1 MLRSLGFRNKN
12 LITLITMQAFS
23 FSIPGLISG
32 LLVAYILNIIARYF
46 IFKIAQNVTDYDLS
60 TGAIVLGVC
69 LGIFIPLL
77 ANILPIKRALSKNLR
92 ESLDLYHRSA
102 NELQVSI
109 KRLEEMGFSLNQMIV
124 AIMLV
129 LLGAITYYVG
139 PLSWIY

>member
-1 MLRSLGFRNKN
+1 
-12 LITLITMQAFS
+12 
-23 FSIPGLISG
+23 
-32 LLVAYILNIIARYF
+32 
-46 IFKIAQNVTDYDLS
+46 VTDYDLS

-92 ESLDLYHRSA
+92 DSLDLYHRSA

-129 LLGAITYYVG
+129 LLGAITYYVA